1 MYEQLSIQ
9 TRQRIQ
15 FLDITDRVQT
25 LLHRQRAKTGV
36 VTLFCPHTTA
46 GITINEN
53 ADPAVCRDLI
63 ETLSR
68 LVPANQNYFTHM
80 EGNSDAHVKS
90 SLMGVSLQVLVLY
103 ELHVGCFTDEGTFAA
118 ARARLPPRLTRFTPR
133 LNRVGASMVLA
144 RPATMFSG
152 PGIAAARRR
161 MVSALGTAGTNTQS
175 APASR

>member
-25 LLHRQRAKTGV
+25 LLHRQRAETGV

-90 SLMGVSLQVLVLY
+90 SLMGVSLQVLV
-103 ELHVGCFTDEGTFAA
+103 ENG
-118 ARARLPPRLTRFTPR
+118 RL
-133 LNRVGASMVLA
+133 
-144 RPATMFSG
+144 
-152 PGIAAARRR
+152 
-161 MVSALGTAGTNTQS
+161 ALGTWQS
-175 APASR
+175 IYFTEFDGPRNRQLWISFIPSSSDRWEKNPE

>member
-1 MYEQLSIQ
+1 MYEQLSIP

-25 LLHRQRAKTGV
+25 LLHRQRAETGV

-90 SLMGVSLQVLVLY
+90 SLMGVSLQVLV
-103 ELHVGCFTDEGTFAA
+103 ENG
-118 ARARLPPRLTRFTPR
+118 RL
-133 LNRVGASMVLA
+133 
-144 RPATMFSG
+144 
-152 PGIAAARRR
+152 
-161 MVSALGTAGTNTQS
+161 ALGTWQS
-175 APASR
+175 IYFTEFDGPRNRQLWISFIPSSPDRWEKNPE